1 MKKKTFRAVA
11 SVTAILTALAPTL
24 VAAQAAPQTTTTT
37 TTTATPAPTATP
49 QTAAQYFGTVEYVR
63 GIQLRPEEYDAVR
76 TDGCFIGPA
85 NLVAPL
91 MARLDRRGEEAC
103 SRAMFDRLDTFNRE
117 GSTLFMVIRVGDGL
131 EHCVSTKGIS
141 LTNNRIRCAT
151 YSFDPN
157 SDGRGR
163 YASDNYSQSG
173 GAVVAQ
179 TFSGMAQ
186 AFVGGPAT
194 ALTAGLMQ
202 RRNCCG
208 QQTAPINNVVY
219 AVSNSDATA
228 GSNVAITGTGACLTG
243 TCED

>member
-1 MKKKTFRAVA
+1 MNRFKKLGT
-11 SVTAILTALAPTL
+11 LTALSVALAPSL
-24 VAAQAAPQTTTTT
+24 AMAQAAPAAATTTT
-37 TTTATPAPTATP
+37 PTA
-49 QTAAQYFGTVEYVR
+49 AEYFGTVEIVR
-63 GIQLRPEEYDAVR
+63 GVQLLPAEYAEVR
-76 TDGCFIGPA
+76 DNGCFIGPA

-91 MARLDRRGEEAC
+91 MQRLERRGEAAC
-103 SRAMFDRLDTFNRE
+103 SRQMFDRLDTLNRE
-117 GSTLFMVIRVGDGL
+117 GSTLFMVIRVADGL

-202 RRNCCG
+202 RRNCGNGCG